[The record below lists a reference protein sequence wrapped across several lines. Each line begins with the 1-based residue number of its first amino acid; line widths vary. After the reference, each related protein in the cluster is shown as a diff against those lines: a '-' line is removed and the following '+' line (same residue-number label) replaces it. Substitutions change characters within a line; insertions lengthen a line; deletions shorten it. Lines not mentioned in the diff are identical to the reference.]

1 MLKKT
6 IKYEDYDGNERTE
19 DFYFNL
25 NEAEL
30 TELRLSVNGGIEKM
44 LERIVKEQDAPTIIA
59 TVKEIL
65 LKAYGKKSDDGRV
78 FLKSPEIS
86 HEFECTEAYNE
97 LFMEICKSPE
107 DAANF
112 FNALL
117 PAKLQKAI
125 AEQEAKE
132 KLAENA
138 KN

>member
-6 IKYEDYDGNERTE
+6 ITYEDYDGNERTE

-30 TELRLSVNGGIEKM
+30 TELRLSRSGGLEVM

-65 LKAYGKKSDDGRV
+65 LKAYGKKSDDGKV
-78 FLKSPEIS
+78 FMKSPEIS
-86 HEFECTEAYNE
+86 HEFECTEAYND
-97 LFMEICKSPE
+97 LFMEICGNPE
-107 DAANF
+107 SAANF

-132 KLAENA
+132 KALTDAQN
-138 KN
+138 

>member
-6 IKYEDYDGNERTE
+6 ITYEDYDGNERTE

-30 TELRLSVNGGIEKM
+30 TELRLSRNGGIEKM

-59 TVKEIL
+59 TVKEIM
-65 LKAYGKKSDDGRV
+65 LKAYGKKSDDGRT
-78 FLKSPEIS
+78 FMKSADIS
-86 HEFECTEAYNE
+86 HEFECTEAFNE
-97 LFMEICKSPE
+97 IFMEICKSPE

-112 FNALL
+112 FNGLL

-125 AEQEAKE
+125 AEQEAKD
-132 KLAENA
+132 KASGNA